1 MAERTGGGFGIHLG
15 LKTDKNSFQEGI
27 KQIDN
32 TQNAVIKLVGTIKNA
47 APLLIAGTAGVVETA
62 ELKASKAIGIASNEL
77 ASWKASAAAAG
88 TSASSLVSEM
98 TSLEQKM
105 QGLKLGRVD
114 TGLAQNLG
122 FLNIGY
128 GDFANMDATQRIK
141 VVFEKAEG
149 MEDQQKAALLI
160 QNILGSASA
169 DYYRY
174 LQLSGKSLDSQ
185 LIAAQK
191 LVFTNDDNKK
201 KAMLFN
207 AEIKKLGGAAKEM
220 AMLYG
225 SELGGALTPLVG
237 HINDIIG
244 ANREMIASGIL
255 GFVNKTA
262 AGVRWIVDK
271 LQTIEPVVSGVID
284 KLGGLDKVIVGVALG
299 FTGLKI
305 AKIVAS
311 FAQLAASAHLLKF
324 ALLGFVG
331 VSIFNNLTP
340 EQLDKLKEGFNNLKE
355 SFKSFSERMSGVKTD
370 GLQNI
375 VSILEALMKVVS
387 DLLSANWD
395 DLGEHIADL
404 GKSAGDLGWTVGQAT
419 VAAVTGKKY
428 ADVHATGNKA
438 DQTAYKSKL
447 ENDSNFMTNIK
458 AIATRLGLSDP
469 GNVDYKKIYLS
480 KLMTIAAFN
489 EAQKNN
495 KKLTF
500 GDFITANKDN
510 EDFKDYYNYG
520 MGNFDA
526 LPKLQDGIISPNG
539 RVAQVSPQDWIFA
552 MKDPA
557 NFTRSLV
564 GQQKK
569 QDGIISPISPQVAK
583 KDPADLTRAL
593 ASQPKLAT
601 DNINNA
607 ISDLARMLSAF
618 SAQTTNNSY
627 ASQNR
632 YTIQQTF
639 NISGQGAASLPATIK
654 EQAYAGA
661 NRALQ
666 ENIASANRYMQLM
679 PATR

>member
-1 MAERTGGGFGIHLG
+1 MAERTGGGFGIRLG
-15 LKTDKNSFQEGI
+15 LNTDKNSFQEGI
-27 KQIDN
+27 KQIDS

-191 LVFTNDDNKK
+191 LVFTNDDSKK

-207 AEIKKLGGAAKEM
+207 AEIKKFGGAVKEM
-220 AMLYG
+220 TMLYG

-262 AGVRWIVDK
+262 AGIRWIVDK
-271 LQTIEPVVSGVID
+271 VQTIEPVISGVID

-305 AKIVAS
+305 AKIVAG
-311 FAQLAASAHLLKF
+311 FAQLAASAHLLQF

-331 VSIFNNLTP
+331 VSIFKNLTP
-340 EQLDKLKEGFNNLKE
+340 EQLDKLKEGFNGLKE
-355 SFKSFSERMSGVKTD
+355 SFKNFSERMSGVKTD

-395 DLGEHIADL
+395 DLGEHITDVFKGAE
-404 GKSAGDLGWTVGQAT
+404 DLGWTVSQAT
-419 VAAVTGKKY
+419 VAAVSGKTY
-428 ADVHATGNKA
+428 EEVHGVGNKI
-438 DQTAYKSKL
+438 DQTWAKGLL
-447 ENDSNFMTNIK
+447 EGTNEHILGMK
-458 AIATRLGLSDP
+458 VLATKMGLYDP
-469 GNVDYKKIYLS
+469 GDIDYVKINQQRNQASFEYRKAQEKNKNLS
-480 KLMTIAAFN
+480 FA
-489 EAQKNN
+489 
-495 KKLTF
+495 
-500 GDFITANKDN
+500 DFMIANKDKY
-510 EDFKDYYNYG
+510 KDYYNYG
-520 MGNFDA
+520 MGNDAA

-557 NFTRSLV
+557 NLTRSLTS
-564 GQQKK
+564 QPKN
-569 QDGIISPISPQVAK
+569 QDGIISPISPQIAK
-583 KDPADLTRAL
+583 KDPADLTRTL

>member
-77 ASWKASAAAAG
+77 AAWKASAAAAG

-191 LVFTNDDNKK
+191 LVFTNDDSKK

-207 AEIKKLGGAAKEM
+207 AEIKKFGGAVKEM
-220 AMLYG
+220 TMLYG
-225 SELGGALTPLVG
+225 SELGGALTPLVS

-299 FTGLKI
+299 FSALKI

-355 SFKSFSERMSGVKTD
+355 SFKNFSERMSGVKTD

-375 VSILEALMKVVS
+375 VAILQSLMQVIS

-404 GKSAGDLGWTVGQAT
+404 GKSAGDLGWTVGRAT
-419 VAAVTGKKY
+419 VAAASGKTY
-428 ADVHATGNKA
+428 ADVKATGDKA
-438 DQTAYKSKL
+438 DQTWYKYQL
-447 ENDSNFMTNIK
+447 EGANALVTNWNTFK
-458 AIATRLGLSDP
+458 TKLGLSDP
-469 GNVDYKKIYLS
+469 GNIDYKEIYLQREKAFWDYQEALS
-480 KLMTIAAFN
+480 KN
-489 EAQKNN
+489 KN
-495 KKLTF
+495 LSYT
-500 GDFITANKDN
+500 DFMNANKDN
-510 EDFKDYYNYG
+510 YKDYYNYLNK
-520 MGNFDA
+520 NFDA

-552 MKDPA
+552 LKDPA
-557 NFTRSLV
+557 N
-564 GQQKK
+564 
-569 QDGIISPISPQVAK
+569 
-583 KDPADLTRAL
+583 LTRAL
-593 ASQPKLAT
+593 DSQPKLAT

>member
-191 LVFTNDDNKK
+191 LVFTNDDSKK

-225 SELGGALTPLVG
+225 SELGGALTPLVS

-355 SFKSFSERMSGVKTD
+355 SFKNFSERMSGVKTD

-419 VAAVTGKKY
+419 VAAVSGKTY
-428 ADVHATGNKA
+428 AEVHATGNKA
-438 DQTAYKSKL
+438 DQTWFKSQL
-447 ENDSNFMTNIK
+447 EGSNNIVSNWKAAMTK
-458 AIATRLGLSDP
+458 LGLSDP
-469 GNVDYKKIYLS
+469 GNIDYEKIYLQREKS
-480 KLMTIAAFN
+480 YGDYFK
-489 EAQKNN
+489 AQAKNKN
-495 KKLTF
+495 LTYQEYM
-500 GDFITANKDN
+500 DANIDKY
-510 EDFKDYYNYG
+510 KDYYNYK
-520 MGNFDA
+520 MGNVDA

-552 MKDPA
+552 LKDPA
-557 NFTRSLV
+557 NLTRALDS
-564 GQQKK
+564 QQKK
-569 QDGIISPISPQVAK
+569 QDGITSPISSQVAMK
-583 KDPADLTRAL
+583 NPANLTRPL
-593 ASQPKLAT
+593 DSQPKLAT
-601 DNINNA
+601 DNISNA